1 MSKKGIEK
9 GIGLVL
15 FHEVREGFKA
25 EAALKKA
32 GYEVKTVLPPPEFR
46 KGCDIAVQ
54 FNIVERVGIERIL
67 RDNESNYRD
76 IVSTDAVGIKT
87 LDLVKKT
94 DFGDS
99 IMVRAGHMKLT
110 FDKQTG
116 VIRNIS
122 GGGCPDVPNLYVQLV
137 DEKITE
143 VARPRN
149 IGYTLCAYML
159 DKAYEE
165 ALKMYEEIQSIPSL
179 AV

>member
-1 MSKKGIEK
+1 MSKMGIEK

-15 FHEVREGFKA
+15 FYDVREGFKA
-25 EAALKKA
+25 ETALKKA

-67 RDNESNYRD
+67 REGGSKYLD
-76 IVSTDAVGIKT
+76 IVSTDAVGIT
-87 LDLVKKT
+87 ILDLVKKV

-116 VIRNIS
+116 IIRNIS
-122 GGGCPDVPNLYVQLV
+122 GGGCPDVPNLYIQLV
-137 DEKITE
+137 GEKITE
-143 VARPRN
+143 AARPQN

-159 DKAYEE
+159 NKAYEE
-165 ALKMYEEIQSIPSL
+165 ALKMYEEVRWSF
-179 AV
+179 